1 MIETRNDRQD
11 KQGTSEQECREKL
24 LDQLAET
31 LARVAEDQAE
41 ISDLQSCLERFDKED
56 LIEVDAEQALAR
68 FREKHHVLMLEEKG
82 ISMPACR
89 HPTRKYFRR
98 FAAVVAAAVFFS
110 TMYIAGASDEG
121 ITKMIGRWTDETFH
135 FGGVGRESISEEVL
149 ADVKSGIEGNYDSI
163 EAALSACEITQAV
176 FPKWIPDRFHL
187 EEIYV
192 RQGGSRFCA
201 VSADYSCAGSD
212 RIFYIDII
220 RYYDIA
226 NASSRIFEKDDS
238 SPIEYESNGIIHYLI
253 KNPAG
258 DSAVWNNGNLICSI
272 TGDLSESEFQKVIDS
287 IYKE

>member
-31 LARVAEDQAE
+31 LERVAEDQAE

-82 ISMPACR
+82 IRMPA
-89 HPTRKYFRR
+89 RKYFRR

-135 FGGVGRESISEEVL
+135 
-149 ADVKSGIEGNYDSI
+149 
-163 EAALSACEITQAV
+163 
-176 FPKWIPDRFHL
+176 
-187 EEIYV
+187 
-192 RQGGSRFCA
+192 
-201 VSADYSCAGSD
+201 
-212 RIFYIDII
+212 
-220 RYYDIA
+220 
-226 NASSRIFEKDDS
+226 
-238 SPIEYESNGIIHYLI
+238 
-253 KNPAG
+253 
-258 DSAVWNNGNLICSI
+258 
-272 TGDLSESEFQKVIDS
+272 
-287 IYKE
+287 